1 MTDTCGARSWYKAKP
16 FSSDIG
22 TPCHKLRA
30 ETTDCQKTFRVD
42 GFIGWFFPPNRPDNA
57 DNGRYQ
63 IGALK
68 TKNAGRD
75 QSKADQMVERE

>member
-1 MTDTCGARSWYKAKP
+1 MTDTCGARSWYKAEP
-16 FSSDIG
+16 FFVRYRH
-22 TPCHKLRA
+22 PCHKLRA

-42 GFIGWFFPPNRPDNA
+42 GFIGWLFPPSRPDNV

-68 TKNAGRD
+68 TKNAPAAIGV
-75 QSKADQMVERE
+75 QIQIHS